1 MKLKQKPW
9 KYNHGTTWSKS
20 ILRTILPSMFLIA
33 SGQCFYA
40 SATTSGS
47 SISATQSQKVNVNGT
62 VTGKN
67 GEPLIGVSV
76 VEDGTSNGVVTDING
91 YFALKVKPGATLRLS
106 YIGYETQEIK
116 TNGQKSFDIS
126 MTEDT
131 EVLDEVVVVGYGSV
145 RKADLAG
152 SVAVLD
158 NKSFRD
164 QPITQVSD
172 ALQGR
177 VAGVNVVSDGLPGG
191 SVKIRI
197 RGTNSINKSN
207 DPLYVVDGMVRESGL
222 EGINP
227 EDIQSMQI
235 LKDASST
242 AIYGSRGAN
251 GVVIITTKGG
261 VAGQT
266 NITFDAQVG
275 ISQAYNLPEMMDA
288 KTYAEALVKYNG
300 INRSDVA
307 DYLDGTNPGIDWVD
321 QMFRTGITQNYKLVF
336 SKGSEDMQ
344 MYISGNY
351 MKHEGVIEESQYERF
366 AAKANLRAKMTDWLD
381 VNLDVNASRGIG
393 KGLGG
398 MTMGTSNPLWI
409 AFNSSP
415 AMNMYDANGNF
426 SNDPYSTIEKNAYG
440 IISAS
445 ENERRRD
452 VLNGHIDLRFN
463 IAPGLTFTTSNGID
477 YYNYTWY
484 SFSPETVY
492 GAGSNKMS
500 NDNMQRVL
508 LQSSNNITY
517 THTWNEKHHLT
528 ATGVWEATKSTTRS
542 MGISGSNLQA
552 EAVGY
557 WDVKNAATRDAS
569 NSYSEWALLSGVARV
584 IYNFDD
590 RYLLT
595 GTFRAD
601 GSSRF
606 SNEKWG
612 YFPSIAAAWTISNES
627 FMENARRVMNNLKL
641 RVSYGVIGNQDI
653 DPYSTLGLMAQT
665 TTYFGSSSG
674 VTGYWANTLATPDIK
689 WEKTKQ
695 FDVGIDF
702 GFLDNRIGLTIDYF
716 NKRTTDALL
725 YTQLANYLGGTSYL
739 INAGEV
745 ANSGIDIAISANII
759 DNKDWTWTTSI
770 NGSYLKNEVKKLTA
784 QQPVIY
790 GGSFQSVITDCT
802 IIKEGEPIGTLY
814 GYEWAG
820 IDSEGFD
827 TYRAA
832 DGSITRTPSADDR
845 VVLGKASPDFTFG
858 WNNMVRYK
866 NWTLN
871 AFFNASFGAQRLNA
885 LRFAMNSKIGNSR
898 MFTAAGYI
906 DEIGKTMPD
915 PNVTNNQYLGN
926 SSKWVED
933 ANYFRCE
940 NITLAYEL
948 PKRVAKIADFRFS
961 FSIQNLFTITNYKGI
976 DPAGFSFSSDYGD
989 RAAGIDTGTHPVP
1002 RTYTFG
1008 VRMNF

>member
-47 SISATQSQKVNVNGT
+47 SISATQSQKVSVNGT

-76 VEDGTSNGVVTDING
+76 VEDGTSNGVVSDING
-91 YFALKVKPGATLRLS
+91 YFALKVRPGATLRFS
-106 YIGYETQEIK
+106 YIGYETQEVNV
-116 TNGQKSFDIS
+116 NGQTSFDIT

-158 NKSFRD
+158 NKAFRD

-177 VAGVNVVSDGLPGG
+177 VAGVNVVTDGLPGG

-288 KTYAEALVKYNG
+288 KTYAQALVDYNG
-300 INRSDVA
+300 VSSSAVT
-307 DYLDGTNPGIDWVD
+307 DYLNGSNPGIDWVD

-336 SKGSEDMQ
+336 SKGTEDMQ

-381 VNLDVNASRGIG
+381 VNLDINASRGIG

-409 AFNSSP
+409 ALSP

-426 SNDPYSTIEKNAYG
+426 ATDPYSTIEKNAYG

-484 SFSPETVY
+484 SFSPESVY
-492 GAGSNKMS
+492 GVGQNSMS

-517 THTWNEKHHLT
+517 THTWNDKHHLT

-542 MGISGSNLQA
+542 MGMTGDNLQA
-552 EAVGY
+552 EAVEY

-569 NSYSEWALLSGVARV
+569 NSYSEWALL
-584 IYNFDD
+584 
-590 RYLLT
+590 
-595 GTFRAD
+595 
-601 GSSRF
+601 
-606 SNEKWG
+606 
-612 YFPSIAAAWTISNES
+612 
-627 FMENARRVMNNLKL
+627 
-641 RVSYGVIGNQDI
+641 
-653 DPYSTLGLMAQT
+653 
-665 TTYFGSSSG
+665 
-674 VTGYWANTLATPDIK
+674 
-689 WEKTKQ
+689 
-695 FDVGIDF
+695 
-702 GFLDNRIGLTIDYF
+702 
-716 NKRTTDALL
+716 
-725 YTQLANYLGGTSYL
+725 
-739 INAGEV
+739 
-745 ANSGIDIAISANII
+745 
-759 DNKDWTWTTSI
+759 
-770 NGSYLKNEVKKLTA
+770 
-784 QQPVIY
+784 
-790 GGSFQSVITDCT
+790 
-802 IIKEGEPIGTLY
+802 
-814 GYEWAG
+814 
-820 IDSEGFD
+820 
-827 TYRAA
+827 
-832 DGSITRTPSADDR
+832 
-845 VVLGKASPDFTFG
+845 
-858 WNNMVRYK
+858 
-866 NWTLN
+866 
-871 AFFNASFGAQRLNA
+871 
-885 LRFAMNSKIGNSR
+885 
-898 MFTAAGYI
+898 
-906 DEIGKTMPD
+906 
-915 PNVTNNQYLGN
+915 
-926 SSKWVED
+926 
-933 ANYFRCE
+933 
-940 NITLAYEL
+940 
-948 PKRVAKIADFRFS
+948 
-961 FSIQNLFTITNYKGI
+961 
-976 DPAGFSFSSDYGD
+976 
-989 RAAGIDTGTHPVP
+989 
-1002 RTYTFG
+1002 
-1008 VRMNF
+1008 